1 MVLLSLNCILITEST
16 STSFPV
22 KIQSE
27 ETVGVLKDE
36 IIKKKPNAF
45 EKIDA
50 DLLRRWKVS
59 ISVNESK
66 EVIDQV
72 LKDLKEEHELNP
84 GWCLQGEDLLLDGA
98 SGFIHIAVKA
108 PPTPEAH
115 AASTIRKKA
124 IPSKGIYSELAQI
137 VEESRQAHVK
147 HNIDP
152 AKVVAAQKKKLGPFY
167 EKPLPYGETED
178 LMSPAMLGLLRNKQP
193 MSTDNKTLL
202 EIVGRDVGRTTG
214 HSVVAMVG
222 RSGSGKTATVIDLAR
237 THFVIYCICCDP
249 RSMASPDFKD
259 PNFVTLAQDVEQ
271 MYASFPK
278 PALNALNDLVQYDT
292 RLKRLAGERVMLEFL
307 ARRLFL
313 QVLFSIDPN
322 LEPLQFFREQA
333 NGGAIT
339 IRELV
344 KKLRMYDADTIV
356 DMHHQV
362 EKSLAEYLTK
372 RGLGLVVA
380 LDEAQVA
387 GNRILPRTFIAPSS
401 IVENKILD
409 GKGRILDIHL
419 RGFLTPLCATLS
431 HMRSTLVV
439 LGTSMSLQDA
449 DDVYPAVGKRTNFH
463 RITQFPVFN
472 EEDVQNVLS
481 ELVDISDCTIPRV
494 KRQKLTG
501 RARFS
506 ASVVTEMF
514 ECRHIEPHSSK
525 QAKLDKVVD
534 LAIARSKLSLQAGV
548 RQLLTDDETGDVA
561 HLLGRMVLAYKLH
574 GGKTQFSISTQ
585 ADFVDKAVCSL
596 QLQKD
601 GVNWLME
608 EPLVVEVV
616 EEELK
621 LLGKD
626 LVFLGHLHQLYEI
639 LQNLGLKSSAKGN
652 CLEPLVWRALQRFNN
667 FYLVDL
673 PFLKGIELPAWCQG
687 LKLQINEIN
696 TAQGY
701 GYGLRDDTRGDLQ
714 LLLERPSNKLLA
726 EKSGTR
732 QDGAWFFSN
741 PQYAGS
747 LGIKFY
753 SNTIPQSHHE
763 ENETSTDIRCRFMKA
778 DGEKMYKSLSR
789 IREDFVKSGGHKITG
804 ILRIHIELPCVK
816 GEQHVTHI
824 KKDPAT
830 GTEDVMVYINMSNMD
845 DFFFDGIEEKK
856 TEIIR
861 LRDLIRYVIK

>member
-1 MVLLSLNCILITEST
+1 MATDTLTLFCLISGEST
-16 STSFPV
+16 SKSFKV
-22 KIQSE
+22 RIVDKDADVSD
-27 ETVGVLKDE
+27 LKDDVFKV
-36 IIKKKPNAF
+36 ISNPSGQIKA
-45 EKIDA
+45 
-50 DLLRRWKVS
+50 
-59 ISVNESK
+59 
-66 EVIDQV
+66 
-72 LKDLKEEHELNP
+72 KDLVLWKATIPVGEERIIELGSLGDKIKLDNP
-84 GWCLQGEDLLLDGA
+84 RTGLSKL
-98 SGFIHIAVKA
+98 F
-108 PPTPEAH
+108 PESPDDNTYIVVEKPE
-115 AASTIRKKA
+115 ASTILKKA
-124 IPSKGIYSELAQI
+124 NPSEGIDNELAQI
-137 VEESRQAHVK
+137 IEESRQAHVK
-147 HNIDP
+147 HTIDP

-167 EKPLPYGETED
+167 EKPLPYGERED
-178 LMSPAMLGLLRNKQP
+178 LMIPAMLGLLRNKQP

-202 EIVGRDVGRTTG
+202 EIVGEDVGRTTG
-214 HSVVAMVG
+214 QSVVAMVG

-237 THFVIYCICCDP
+237 THFVIYCVCCYP
-249 RSMASPDFKD
+249 WSLESPDFKD
-259 PNFVTLAQDVEQ
+259 PNFITLAQDVQQ
-271 MYASFPK
+271 MYANFPK
-278 PALNALNDLVQYDT
+278 PALNSLNDLIQYDT
-292 RLKRLAGERVMLEFL
+292 RLKQLAGERVMLEFL
-307 ARRLFL
+307 ARQLFL

-344 KKLRMYDADTIV
+344 KKLRLYDADTIV

-362 EKSLAEYLTK
+362 EKSLTEYLTK

-387 GNRILPRTFIAPSS
+387 GNRILPKTFIAPSS
-401 IVENKILD
+401 IVEGNKILD
-409 GKGRILDIHL
+409 GKGRIQDIHL
-419 RGFLTPLCATLS
+419 RGFLTPLCATLGN
-431 HMRSTLVV
+431 MRLTLVV

-481 ELVDISDCTIPRV
+481 ELVDISDCTIPPV

-506 ASVVTEMF
+506 VSVVNEMF
-514 ECRHIEPHSSK
+514 EYRHIEPHSSK
-525 QAKLDKVVD
+525 QARLDEVID

-548 RQLLTDDETGDVA
+548 RQLLTDDRTGDVA
-561 HLLGRMVLAYKLH
+561 HLLGRMVLAYKLD
-574 GGKTQFSISTQ
+574 GGKTWFSISTQ

-667 FYLVDL
+667 FYLADL

-687 LKLQINEIN
+687 LKLQIDEIN

-701 GYGLRDDTRGDLQ
+701 GYGLSDNTRGDLQ
-714 LLLERPSNKLLA
+714 FLLERPSNKLLA

-732 QDGAWFFSN
+732 QDGAWFFSD

-747 LGIKFY
+747 LGIKFF
-753 SNTIPQSHHE
+753 SNPIPQSLHKA
-763 ENETSTDIRCRFMKA
+763 NETSTDIRCSFMKA
-778 DGEKMYKSLSR
+778 DGEETYKSMEG
-789 IREDFVKSGGHKITG
+789 IRRDFVKSGGHKITG

-861 LRDLIRYVIK
+861 LRDLIKYVIK